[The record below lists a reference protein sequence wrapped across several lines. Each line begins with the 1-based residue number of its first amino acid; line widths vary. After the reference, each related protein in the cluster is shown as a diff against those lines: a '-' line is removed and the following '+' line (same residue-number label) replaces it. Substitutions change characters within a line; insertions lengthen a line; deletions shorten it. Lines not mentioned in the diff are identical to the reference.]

1 LMSVCDFA
9 ETACLGAPGVV
20 VCWNYEASP
29 FLPCERPRLFGCLA
43 APGSLMISAMGGKS
57 RIDELVEENLD
68 LAQIIA
74 FDYAHTPGI
83 TLSDAVSEAQNALH
97 RAVVGYTPTKVPLEP
112 YAARAIRNALNSLYR
127 KQARIARM
135 FPKSLDRASRSDL
148 GGYGSS
154 EPPVARVADAKTNIL
169 MEIRGRESNRALEA
183 VLRTLSPRERLVI
196 ESIKNGS
203 SLQQIAEK
211 MKITK
216 QAVHKI
222 SKPAMAKLRDHLLRL
237 GYDGLDSKGFL
248 LARTSPP
255 RKGDVG

>member
-1 LMSVCDFA
+1 MT
-9 ETACLGAPGVV
+9 EG
-20 VCWNYEASP
+20 
-29 FLPCERPRLFGCLA
+29 R
-43 APGSLMISAMGGKS
+43 MISTMGGKS

-74 FDYAHTPGI
+74 FDYAHIPGI

-97 RAVVGYTPTKVPLEP
+97 RAVIGFTPARGPLEP
-112 YAARAIRNALNSLYR
+112 YAAKAIRNALNSLYR
-127 KQARIARM
+127 KQVRIAKM
-135 FPKSLDRASRSDL
+135 FPKSLDGASRSDIA
-148 GGYGSS
+148 GYGSG

-169 MEIRGRESNRALEA
+169 LEIRGRESNQALEA
-183 VLRTLSPRERLVI
+183 VLRSLSPRERLVI
-196 ESIKNGS
+196 ESIKHGS

-211 MKITK
+211 MNITK

-248 LARTSPP
+248 LARAKPSK
-255 RKGDVG
+255 KGEAG